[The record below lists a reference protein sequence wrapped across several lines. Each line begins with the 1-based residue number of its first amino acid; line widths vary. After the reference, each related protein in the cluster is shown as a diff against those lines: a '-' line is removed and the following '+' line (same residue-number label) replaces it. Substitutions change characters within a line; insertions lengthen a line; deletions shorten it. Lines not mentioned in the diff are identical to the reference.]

1 MPHSNRIPTVAEPGA
16 TSWLPHRRVSIEKER
31 PPSLLIVV
39 DTEEEFDWNGGF
51 HRENNTVSAMSEV
64 GKAQRI
70 FDAYGVA
77 PCYVVDYPVADQ
89 PAGIEPLLEIFE
101 TRRAVLG
108 AHLHPWV
115 NPPLEEELTHSN
127 SFPGNLPRGLE
138 TAKLRRLVERIEES
152 FGEHPVIYKAGRY
165 GLGTSSPASL
175 LELGFAIDLSASP
188 PFDYSA
194 EGGPDYSTFPL
205 EPFWFGPE
213 CTLLGIPSTA
223 AYVGRLG
230 SDSRAHR
237 LYARASMPLATRAK
251 IPAVLSRLRLLER
264 LRLSPEGYSLAE
276 LERLTRDLVRRGHRV
291 FVLSFHSP
299 SLKPG
304 CTPYVRTRDDVGRF
318 LDTLDRFLEFFF
330 TEIEGRADTPFQLR
344 DELLASRGSTS
355 P

>member
-1 MPHSNRIPTVAEPGA
+1 M
-16 TSWLPHRRVSIEKER
+16 
-31 PPSLLIVV
+31 IVV

-51 HRENNTVSAMSEV
+51 HRENRDVSAMSEI
-64 GKAQRI
+64 GTAQRI

-89 PAGIEPLLEIFE
+89 PAGVEPLLDIVS
-101 TRRAVLG
+101 TGRAVLG

-115 NPPLEEELTHSN
+115 NPPLEEELIHSN
-127 SFPGNLPRGLE
+127 SFPGNLPPDLE
-138 TAKLRRLVERIEES
+138 AAKLRRLVERIEES
-152 FGEHPVIYKAGRY
+152 FGERPAIYKAGRY
-165 GLGTSSPASL
+165 GLGPSSPASL
-175 LELGFAIDLSASP
+175 RELGFTIDLSASP
-188 PFDYSA
+188 PFDYRA

-213 CTLLGIPSTA
+213 STLLGIPSTA
-223 AYVGRLG
+223 AYVGRLA
-230 SDSRAHR
+230 SDSRAHS
-237 LYARASMPLATRAK
+237 LYARATGPVPTRAK
-251 IPAVLSRLRLLER
+251 IPAILSRLRLLER

-299 SLKPG
+299 SLKAG
-304 CTPYVRTRDDVGRF
+304 CTPYVRTRDDLGRF

-344 DELLASRGSTS
+344 DELLPIGGATS